1 MTFIQI
7 IEIILPI
14 VSMYIFLTMIFGLK
28 QLSKKILLFMIPL
41 VVLHIILCIL
51 LEYFQPNNKII
62 LLVMVLI
69 PTLVIGLPI
78 KIVDNKSLISVITG
92 CFNAFLAFF
101 IIYSI
106 INSFAYFT
114 KYDDLLYILT
124 YVVSVPVF
132 SVFFR
137 FFYSKLHKMIDELLP
152 KAIWLLFIY
161 ATLMV
166 LEVVVYSMLTKLT
179 SQRILR
185 IDIFIVSILS
195 VYFISIFG
203 FYILFKYYRERTL
216 QLFQSRNDL
225 KRIEIIVDQQKQAM
239 EKENNL
245 RILRHDMR
253 HLLNIVSS
261 LISEGK
267 YDEAQEILSK
277 YSIAVEE
284 TRNVRYIDND
294 IINSIICYFE
304 NRCLDNNIS
313 FKIKINNVLDCLN
326 IPIQDLS
333 IILSNALEN
342 AYIAASQTKK
352 GYINLKFLNNNNRLI
367 LQIKNNYH
375 GKIKMV
381 NNEPTSDLPSHGFG
395 TQSIKYYVKK
405 NNLVLDY
412 DIKSESF
419 TITFLFD

>member
-1 MTFIQI
+1 
-7 IEIILPI
+7 
-14 VSMYIFLTMIFGLK
+14 MIFGLK